1 MRRTLLAF
9 TLLIFGLGISASAM
23 AAVPAK
29 SVAPT
34 TVAVT
39 AKAPP
44 SLAMDPYLG
53 GELQSKVPMARYC
66 VDYGQC
72 ELMPNGDPCDTP
84 QGCVCGW
91 TFSGRKCGR
100 F

>member
-1 MRRTLLAF
+1 MRRTLLALV
-9 TLLIFGLGISASAM
+9 LLIAGLGISTSAK

-34 TVAVT
+34 QVAAAATV
-39 AKAPP
+39 PP
-44 SLAMDPYLG
+44 SLPVDPYLG
-53 GELQSKVPMARYC
+53 GQLQSKVPMARFC
-66 VDYGQC
+66 VDSGQC
-72 ELMPNGDPCDTP
+72 DFQPNGSPCDTP

-91 TFSGRKCGR
+91 SGTRRKCGR

>member
-9 TLLIFGLGISASAM
+9 ALLIAGLGFGVSAK

-29 SVAPT
+29 SEAPT
-34 TVAVT
+34 QVTVA
-39 AKAPP
+39 APVP
-44 SLAMDPYLG
+44 PGLAMDPYLG
-53 GELQSKVPMARYC
+53 GELQSKVPMARFC
-66 VDYGQC
+66 VDSGQC
-72 ELMPNGDPCDTP
+72 EFQPNGTPCDTP

-91 TFSGRKCGR
+91 TSHGRKCGR

>member
-9 TLLIFGLGISASAM
+9 TLLIGGLGISASAK

-34 TVAVT
+34 QVTVA
-39 AKAPP
+39 ASAPP
-44 SLAMDPYLG
+44 SLAMDPYMG
-53 GELQSKVPMARYC
+53 GELQSKVPMARFC
-66 VDYGQC
+66 VDSGQC
-72 ELMPNGDPCDTP
+72 EFQPNGTPCDTP

-91 TFSGRKCGR
+91 SSSRRRCGR